1 MTLPGRG
8 PAAIIRAGD
17 FEALRADSAD
27 TEHSYLRYGVAKS
40 AAYGGRLSVPRDGCA
55 ADLHQRY
62 RSPFTNRV
70 GLTRVSWPL
79 VTVEARM
86 SSF

>member
-1 MTLPGRG
+1 
-8 PAAIIRAGD
+8 
-17 FEALRADSAD
+17 
-27 TEHSYLRYGVAKS
+27 VAKS
-40 AAYGGRLSVPRDGCA
+40 AAYGGRLSVPTDGCA